1 MSIGDTTLTV
11 VGNLTKDPELRIMS
25 NTGTSVVSF
34 TVASSRRV
42 WDKDTNAYKDGDTIF
57 MRCSAWRHLAD
68 HVAETL
74 EKGTRVIVSGR
85 LSQREYEDNKGV
97 QRTIM
102 ELQVEE
108 IGPSLKYATATMKKV
123 ARGGTGGEPP
133 HPGDAWSAGQTS
145 GQNSAGGGGWGG
157 GYAEDEPPF

>member
-11 VGNLTKDPELRIMS
+11 VGNLTKDPELRIMP

-42 WDKDTNAYKDGDTIF
+42 WDKDKNEYKDGDSLF

-68 HVAETL
+68 HIAESC
-74 EKGTRVIVSGR
+74 EKGTRVIVTGR
-85 LSQREYEDNKGV
+85 LSQRDYVDNQNV

-108 IGPSLKYATATMKKV
+108 VGPSLKYA
-123 ARGGTGGEPP
+123 
-133 HPGDAWSAGQTS
+133 
-145 GQNSAGGGGWGG
+145 
-157 GYAEDEPPF
+157 